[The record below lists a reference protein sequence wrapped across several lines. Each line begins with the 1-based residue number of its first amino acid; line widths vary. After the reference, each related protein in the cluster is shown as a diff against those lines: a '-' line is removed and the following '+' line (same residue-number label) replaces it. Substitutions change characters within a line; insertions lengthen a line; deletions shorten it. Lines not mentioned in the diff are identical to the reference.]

1 MLCASR
7 LCLSCV
13 FILACTAYAKSQQ
26 EDPKTLFAWRFPK
39 SEMPKKSETKDDD
52 PEEEPIATD
61 RPDFTESSKN
71 VGRGR
76 GQVEIGYTYSQNRTQ
91 GVQSA
96 HSYPEMLVRL
106 GVFADWLELRVGQN
120 VLVSRSLGTEGQ
132 PHLSR
137 GADDLYIGV
146 GIGLTEQLKFL
157 PESRLLFQATLP
169 TGASS
174 LTSAK
179 TLPGLN
185 YLYGW
190 EVTERISL
198 GGSTQANAAV
208 DADGGSYLEMAQS
221 LTVGFSLTKKLGAF
235 TEWFAFFPYGATAK
249 GAAAEH
255 YLDGGFTYKVTPNF
269 QLDIRAGVGLSQ
281 QADDFFVGS
290 GFAVRR

>member
-1 MLCASR
+1 MSR
-7 LCLSCV
+7 VFRVLLTAF
-13 FILACTAYAKSQQ
+13 FILKWTDYAKSDQ

-39 SEMPKKSETKDDD
+39 LEALKDAEAKDDD
-52 PEEEPIATD
+52 SEEEPIATD

-76 GQVEIGYTYSQNRTQ
+76 VQVEMGYTYSQNRTQ

-96 HSYPEMLVRL
+96 HSYPEMLIRL
-106 GVFADWLELRVGQN
+106 GVFADWFELRVGQN
-120 VLVSRSLGTEGQ
+120 FLVSRSLGAEGQ
-132 PHLSR
+132 PHLSS
-137 GADDLYIGV
+137 GADDVYIGV
-146 GIGLTEQLKFL
+146 GLGLTEQLKLL
-157 PESRLLFQATLP
+157 PESRLLIQSTLP

-174 LTSAK
+174 MTSAK

-190 EVTERISL
+190 EITERISL

-208 DADGGSYLEMAQS
+208 DADGGRYLEMAQA
-221 LTVGFSLTKKLGAF
+221 LTVGYSLTKKLGAY
-235 TEWFAFFPYGATAK
+235 TERFAFFPYGATAE
-249 GAAAEH
+249 GTTAEH